1 MIIYHSTMCS
11 LAKCH
16 NWNTD
21 TRITNSHSPFLT
33 EPQRKRQTAQ
43 RLDQA
48 PGQFTDWHVGQSGLS
63 SRTGGPYIQTRTQTM
78 SLWPVTCTV
87 YYYAWWSNSGMAS
100 VHRLAHVGNF
110 EAFVFTT
117 GCRFFFMTSTS
128 WFPTN
133 ANKNLYTFHSQPFR
147 CFLRTTALFHV
158 YSRKSSTKKLPVI
171 KRRISV
177 HGHIN
182 QHEDSI

>member
-1 MIIYHSTMCS
+1 MCS
-11 LAKCH
+11 LELSQLEHWHKNHQLSLTFSDRTTEETPDSPKTWSGPWSVHWLACWSVRSKFQ
-16 NWNTD
+16 NRRTLY
-21 TRITNSHSPFLT
+21 TNSHTNNVPQASHMHSVLLHMMVKLRYGQCSPISTCGKLWGFCFHN
-33 EPQRKRQTAQ
+33 R
-43 RLDQA
+43 
-48 PGQFTDWHVGQSGLS
+48 
-63 SRTGGPYIQTRTQTM
+63 M
-78 SLWPVTCTV
+78 S
-87 YYYAWWSNSGMAS
+87 
-100 VHRLAHVGNF
+100 
-110 EAFVFTT
+110 
-117 GCRFFFMTSTS
+117 FFFMTSAS

-147 CFLRTTALFHV
+147 CFLKTTALFHV